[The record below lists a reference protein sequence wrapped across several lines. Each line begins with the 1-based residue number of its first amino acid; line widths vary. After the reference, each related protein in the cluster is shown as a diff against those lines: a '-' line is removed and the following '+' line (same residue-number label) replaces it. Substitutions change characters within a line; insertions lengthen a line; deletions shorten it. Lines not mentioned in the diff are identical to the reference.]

1 MDADR
6 KDEAPAEIAGASDLS
21 LTDYPSS
28 RGNCANLHRGLAR
41 RHNRPTPHR
50 DFLDRRRDL
59 PTPRHYGSVRN
70 AAEPIRLATGSNDRG
85 RGATP
90 SRSRPTLG

>member
-41 RHNRPTPHR
+41 RHNRPTP
-50 DFLDRRRDL
+50 
-59 PTPRHYGSVRN
+59 RHYGSVRN